1 MPQEIQETDFIVLR
15 TTRYGEGKLIV
26 NGLTPSG
33 RLSFIAFGA
42 VGGGKKGGLDFEL
55 FRLLHVSYQE
65 TERELQK
72 CNDTAI
78 IADYGGLAHHFD
90 SYSAACWLSQFSLAN
105 MPSGLDCRYFFES
118 VRIALERLAAQ
129 SALPAAVITGV
140 VLVYLR
146 EGGWLSD
153 YDDSPQTARQIQI
166 LLEMALGGDI
176 PRLAKDNWEQLHQWA
191 LALLRMNDE
200 CIMPGEQRYQS

>member
-1 MPQEIQETDFIVLR
+1 MHQEVQETDFIVLR

-42 VGGGKKGGLDFEL
+42 IGDGKKGGLDFEL

-65 TERELQK
+65 TDRELQK
-72 CNDTAI
+72 FQQASI
-78 IADYGGLAHHFD
+78 LADYGALARHFD
-90 SYSAACWLSQFSLAN
+90 GYSAACWLSQFSLAN
-105 MPSGLDCRYFFES
+105 MPSGIDCRYFFES
-118 VRIALERLAAQ
+118 IRVGLERLADQ
-129 SALPAAVITGV
+129 TALPCAIITSII
-140 VLVYLR
+140 LVYLR

-153 YDDSPQTARQIQI
+153 YEDSPQTARQIQI
-166 LLEMALGGDI
+166 LLEMALGGDM

-191 LALLRMNDE
+191 LTLLRMNDE
-200 CIMPGEQRYQS
+200 CIMPGEHRT